1 MKRLLQKLGLFFFV
15 LLLIKMPFTAYF
27 EDNSIYRKFGFIN
40 MVDRDELAYRR
51 AEFAKQDFDTVFIGS
66 SRTVGSVIPAYFD
79 ALTDN
84 TTKSYNFGVIS
95 GLPPQTF
102 DWCEDLIQ
110 TKPSLKNVF
119 FELSG
124 GYVEPLTRRQLQY
137 ALSVYLT
144 DQRSLTFAK
153 SANYHNNLFA
163 ALLRPDLP
171 ARYDN
176 NYYNILLP
184 EALAEVDKPV
194 NGFFSLPEVRLAYLR
209 NAQFKK
215 ENSPEFSAF
224 DEIYWSRV
232 ARLVELAEAKQIRI
246 YFFIPPRLERDWELE
261 TVYPIYQK
269 LDARNKLNV
278 AHYDETLYQIDTSN
292 DNYHLNHKGALHFT
306 KLMAETFKN
315 HGF

>member
-1 MKRLLQKLGLFFFV
+1 MKRLLQKLGLFFLI

-27 EDNSIYRKFGFIN
+27 GDNSIYRKFGFVD
-40 MVDRDELAYRR
+40 MVDRDELAYRQS
-51 AEFAKQDFDTVFIGS
+51 EFAKQNFDTVFIGS

-79 ALTDN
+79 ALNEN

-110 TKPSLKNVF
+110 TKPSLKRVF

-124 GYVEPLTRRQLQY
+124 GYIEPLTVKQLQY
-137 ALSVYLT
+137 GLSVYLT
-144 DQRSLTFAK
+144 DQRGLTFTK
-153 SANYHNNLFA
+153 SANYHNNLLA
-163 ALLRPDLP
+163 ALLRPDIP
-171 ARYDN
+171 VKYDN
-176 NYYNILLP
+176 NYYNIPLQK
-184 EALAEVDKPV
+184 ALNENAKPI
-194 NGFFSLPEVRLAYLR
+194 NGFFSLPEVQLAYLR

-215 ENSPEFSAF
+215 ENSAAFSAVN
-224 DEIYWSRV
+224 ETYWNRISK
-232 ARLVELAEAKQIRI
+232 LVELAEAKQIRI

-269 LDARNKLNV
+269 LGARYRLDV

-306 KLMAETFKN
+306 ELMAEAFKN